1 MYVVLL
7 LLLLFA
13 AFMLTLSGVQRN
25 RRGRALIG
33 ILLGVATV
41 AFFAFLSFWGEYL
54 WYEALGYS
62 ERFITRIEALIGYT
76 LLSGVIGWAV
86 VWLLSRSFPRAWTS
100 ARKLSQLGGGV
111 IGILWGLNA
120 WRTVWIYANSVSANV
135 SDPIFG
141 KDAGFY
147 IFDLPFYN
155 SLISLFVILVLFTLA
170 VAGAIWI
177 DSSRGAGL
185 EELLRTGRTA
195 RPLTAALPVGPIYL
209 SAALLL
215 VLVGVS
221 TYLDRYE
228 FMFSSTGVVTGA
240 GWTDVNIR
248 IPLYTF
254 IAVLCLILAAV
265 LLIPAARSRL
275 HNIMRRVPVQGVDP
289 HLLGLGAVAGL
300 LIVVWVGLLGVLPAA
315 FQQLR
320 VEPNEITFEQP
331 YIQNN
336 IEFTLEGFNLK
347 KAEKR
352 QFPVAERFDRQLVE
366 DNEQIFTNIRIWDWR
381 ALGQVY
387 KQFQELRLYYD
398 FNDLDIDRYRF
409 GGDYRQV
416 MIAAREMNQA
426 NLPAQSKTFVNKRFK
441 YTHGYGVV
449 MNNVSEFTEQGQPEF
464 LIKDIPPQSSHPDLE
479 VERPE
484 IYYGESTGTHVV
496 VNSEEKEFDYPKG
509 EENVNV
515 RYQGDGGVGMG
526 SLWRKFLYGWKF
538 DGTTLFFS
546 GYPKEGTRIMFNR
559 QVMDR
564 VEKIAPFLQYEP
576 DPYIVLA
583 DGELYWIV
591 NAYTTTDR
599 YPYSEVF
606 STQRAARQ
614 PGATSRPGQ
623 IFLPQEA
630 DYLEGPNYIRNS
642 VKVAVNAY
650 NGKTDFYVFDEE
662 DPLLRM
668 WRNIYPGLFK
678 SRDEMPEDL
687 ERHVRYPSDLLL
699 LQGMVYSKYHMT
711 DPEVF
716 YNQEDLW
723 VRATEKYYGRGQP
736 VDPYYV
742 MWERPKSDEAEFI
755 SMLPFTPK
763 DRQVLIG
770 WLAGMCDGENYGRL
784 LAYQFP
790 KDKRVLGP
798 QQVEAKIDQNSYLSE
813 RLALWDQRGSRVI
826 RGNML
831 AIPVD
836 DTLLY
841 VEPIYIEAE
850 SSAFPEL
857 RMVVV
862 MHGEDM
868 SYATSFE
875 KALEGLYSED
885 VEPEEMVEETA
896 RQTGAE
902 MATVQELIKEA
913 NQAFEQY
920 LNLQQQ
926 MEFEKAS
933 RKMRKLRDTLKR
945 LSEQAA
951 ETPESG
957 SGDTSQEQSQ

>member
-1 MYVVLL
+1 MYIVLL
-7 LLLLFA
+7 LLLLLA
-13 AFMLTLSGVQRN
+13 AFLLTLSGMNRN
-25 RRGRALIG
+25 LRGRALGG
-33 ILLGVATV
+33 ILLGLATV
-41 AFFAFLSFWGEYL
+41 VFFAFLSFWGEFL
-54 WYEALGYS
+54 WFDALGYS
-62 ERFITRIEALIGYT
+62 DRFITRIEAMLGYT
-76 LLSGVIGWAV
+76 LLGGIIGWAG
-86 VWLLSRSFPRAWTS
+86 VWLLSLSFPKTWTS
-100 ARKLSQLGGGV
+100 ARRWAQLGGGV
-111 IGILWGLNA
+111 IGLLWGLNA

-135 SDPIFG
+135 SDPIFF

-155 SLISLFVILVLFTLA
+155 SLISLFVLLVLFALA
-170 VAGAIWI
+170 VAVAIWI
-177 DSSRGAGL
+177 DSSRGGGL

-209 SAALLL
+209 CVALLL
-215 VLVGVS
+215 VLIG
-221 TYLDRYE
+221 TGAFLARYE

-248 IPLYTF
+248 IPMYSLM
-254 IAVLCLILAAV
+254 ALLCLASAAV
-265 LLIPAARSRL
+265 LLVPAARSRL
-275 HNIMRRVPVQGVDP
+275 QGYMRRIPVQGVDP
-289 HLLGLGAVAGL
+289 HLLGLGAIAAV
-300 LIVVWVGLLGVLPAA
+300 LIVFWVALLGVLPAA

-320 VEPNEITFEQP
+320 VEPNEITFEKP

-336 IEFTLEGFNLK
+336 IEYTRQGFNL
-347 KAEKR
+347 EKSEER

-366 DNEQIFTNIRIWDWR
+366 DNEQIFTNIRLWDWR

-398 FNDLDIDRYRF
+398 FNDLDIDRYRY
-409 GGDYRQV
+409 GDAYRQV
-416 MIAAREMNQA
+416 MVGAREMNQD
-426 NLPAQSKTFVNKRFK
+426 NLPEQSQTFVNKRFK
-441 YTHGYGVV
+441 YTHGFGIV

-464 LIKDIPPQSSHPDLE
+464 LIKDIPPQSTHPDLE

-484 IYYGESTGTHVV
+484 IYYGENTDTHVV
-496 VNSEEKEFDYPKG
+496 VNSEEKEFDYPQG
-509 EENVNV
+509 DQNVNV

-546 GYPKEGTRIMFNR
+546 GYPKEGTRIMFER
-559 QVMDR
+559 QILERLNKM
-564 VEKIAPFLQYEP
+564 APFLQYEP

-606 STQRAARQ
+606 STRRRGRETAQS
-614 PGATSRPGQ
+614 SRPGD
-623 IFLPQEA
+623 IFLPQA
-630 DYLEGPNYIRNS
+630 TSYLDGPNYIRNS

-650 NGKTDFYVFDEE
+650 NGDTDFYVFDEE
-662 DPLLRM
+662 DPLLRV
-668 WRNIYPGLFK
+668 WRNIYPDLFT
-678 SRDEMPEDL
+678 SRDKMPEEL
-687 ERHVRYPSDLLL
+687 ESHVRYPSDLLL
-699 LQGMVYSKYHMT
+699 LQGMVFSKYHMT

-736 VDPYYV
+736 VEPYYV
-742 MWERPKSDEAEFI
+742 MWERPQSNKAEFI

-763 DRQVLIG
+763 NRQVLIG

-798 QQVEAKIDQNSYLSE
+798 QQVESKIDQNSYLSE

-826 RGNML
+826 RGNVL

-841 VEPIYIEAE
+841 VEPIYIEAG

-857 RMVVV
+857 RMVVL
-862 MHGEDM
+862 MHGEKM
-868 SYATSFE
+868 SYATTFE

-885 VEPEEMVEETA
+885 VEPEEMVEEA
-896 RQTGAE
+896 AAGTGGE
-902 MATVQELIKEA
+902 MATVQELIQEA
-913 NQAFEQY
+913 NRAFEDY

-926 MEFEKAS
+926 MEFEEAS
-933 RKMRKLRDTLKR
+933 RKMRKLRDTLQK
-945 LSEQAA
+945 LSEQA
-951 ETPESG
+951 ETSESESG
-957 SGDTSQEQSQ
+957 GTTEEQSQ

>member
-13 AFMLTLSGVQRN
+13 AFVLTASGVQRN
-25 RRGRALIG
+25 RRGRVLAG
-33 ILLGVATV
+33 VVLGVATV
-41 AFFAFLSFWGEYL
+41 GFFAFLEFWGEYL
-54 WYEALGYS
+54 WYDALGYS

-76 LLSGVIGWAV
+76 LLSGVIGWAA
-86 VWLLSRSFPRAWTS
+86 VWLLSRSFPKGWAS
-100 ARKLSQLGGGV
+100 ARKLAQVGGGV
-111 IGILWGLNA
+111 IGLLWGLNA
-120 WRTVWIYANSVSANV
+120 WRTIWIYANSVTTQVA
-135 SDPIFG
+135 DPIFA
-141 KDAGFY
+141 KDTGFY
-147 IFDLPFYN
+147 IFDLPLYN
-155 SLISLFVILVLFTLA
+155 SLISLFVLLVLFTLA
-170 VAGAIWI
+170 VAGAVWI
-177 DSSRGAGL
+177 DSSRGGGL

-195 RPLTAALPVGPIYL
+195 RPLTAALPVGPVYL
-209 SAALLL
+209 CAAVLL
-215 VLVGVS
+215 VLIGAS
-221 TYLDRYE
+221 AFLSRYE

-248 IPLYTF
+248 MPLYTLM
-254 IAVLCLILAAV
+254 ALLCLASAAV
-265 LLIPAARSRL
+265 LLIPAARERL
-275 HNIMRRVPVQGVDP
+275 QGLMRRLPVQGVDP

-300 LIVVWVGLLGVLPAA
+300 LVVVWVALIGVLPAA

-320 VEPNEITFEQP
+320 VEPNEITFEEP
-331 YIQNN
+331 YIKNN
-336 IEFTLEGFNLK
+336 IEFTRKGFNL
-347 KAEKR
+347 EKVER
-352 QFPVAERFDRQLVE
+352 RDFPASDRFDRQLVS
-366 DNEQIFTNIRIWDWR
+366 DNQQIFNNIRLWDWR

-387 KQFQELRLYYD
+387 QQFQELRLYYD

-409 GGDYRQV
+409 GDEYRQV
-416 MIAAREMNQA
+416 MIAAREMNQN
-426 NLPAQSKTFVNKRFK
+426 NLPQQSRTFVNKRFK
-441 YTHGYGVV
+441 YTHGYGIV

-464 LIKDIPPQSSHPDLE
+464 LIKDIPPQSVHPELQVD
-479 VERPE
+479 RPE
-484 IYYGESTGTHVV
+484 IYYGESTDTHVV
-496 VNSEEKEFDYPKG
+496 VNSEEEEFDYPKG
-509 EENVNV
+509 DENVNV

-559 QVMDR
+559 QVLDR
-564 VEKIAPFLQYEP
+564 VNKLAPFLEYEP

-606 STQRAARQ
+606 SSRRRAR
-614 PGATSRPGQ
+614 ATAQSSRPGD
-623 IFLPQEA
+623 IFLPQA
-630 DYLEGPNYIRNS
+630 TSYLDGPNYIRNS

-650 NGKTDFYVFDEE
+650 NGDTDFYVFDEE
-662 DPLLRM
+662 DPLLRV
-668 WRNIYPGLFK
+668 WRNIYPDLFT
-678 SRDEMPEDL
+678 SREEMPESL
-687 ERHVRYPSDLLL
+687 VRHVRYPSDLLL

-711 DPEVF
+711 DPQVF

-736 VDPYYV
+736 VEPYYV
-742 MWERPKSDEAEFI
+742 MWERPQSDEAEFI

-763 DRQVLIG
+763 NRQVLIG

-784 LAYQFP
+784 LSYQFP
-790 KDKRVLGP
+790 KDKRVMGP
-798 QQVEAKIDQNSYLSE
+798 QQVESKIDQNSYLSE

-862 MHGEDM
+862 MQGQNM
-868 SYATSFE
+868 SYAPTFE
-875 KALEGLYSED
+875 EALKGLYSED
-885 VEPEEMVEETA
+885 VEPEEMVEEA
-896 RQTGAE
+896 SAGTGEE
-902 MATVQELIKEA
+902 MATVQELVEQA
-913 NQAFEQY
+913 NRAFESY

-926 MEFEKAS
+926 MEFEEAS
-933 RKMRKLRDTLKR
+933 RKMRELRNTLQKLSQQAQPGE
-945 LSEQAA
+945 SEGGGAA
-951 ETPESG
+951 DEPSR
-957 SGDTSQEQSQ
+957 

>member
-1 MYVVLL
+1 MYTVLLFLL
-7 LLLLFA
+7 LLL
-13 AFMLTLSGVQRN
+13 AFFLTLSGLNRN
-25 RRGRALIG
+25 KRGRALAG
-33 ILLGVATV
+33 IILGLATV
-41 AFFAFLSFWGEYL
+41 GFFVFLEFWGEFL
-54 WYEALGYS
+54 WFHSLGYS
-62 ERFITRIEALIGYT
+62 ERFITRIEAMLGYT
-76 LLSGVIGWAV
+76 ILGGFIGWAV
-86 VWLLSRSFPRAWTS
+86 VWLLSRSFPRAWGRS
-100 ARKLSQLGGGV
+100 RRWVQLGGGV
-111 IGILWGLNA
+111 IGLLWGLNA
-120 WRTVWIYANSVSANV
+120 WRTVWIYANSVSTQV
-135 SDPIFG
+135 SDPIFD

-155 SLISLFVILVLFTLA
+155 SLITLFVLLVLFILA
-170 VAGAIWI
+170 VAAAIWI
-177 DSSRGAGL
+177 DSSREGGL

-195 RPLTAALPVGPIYL
+195 QPLTAALPVGPVYL
-209 SAALLL
+209 CAAILL
-215 VLVGVS
+215 VLIGAS
-221 TYLDRYE
+221 AFLGRYE

-254 IAVLCLILAAV
+254 MAVLCLILAAI
-265 LLIPAARSRL
+265 LLIPATRSRL
-275 HNIMRRVPVQGVDP
+275 QGLMRRLPLQYVDP
-289 HLLGLGAVAGL
+289 HLLGLGAVAAL
-300 LIVVWVGLLGVLPAA
+300 LIVVWVALIGILPAA

-320 VEPNEITFEQP
+320 VEPNEITFEKP
-331 YIQNN
+331 YIKNN
-336 IEFTLEGFNLK
+336 IEFTRQGFNLEK
-347 KAEKR
+347 TEKR
-352 QFPVAERFDRQLVE
+352 QFPASERFDRDLVSE
-366 DNEQIFTNIRIWDWR
+366 NEQIFTNIRLWDWR

-409 GGDYRQV
+409 GDQYRQV
-416 MIAAREMNQA
+416 MVSAREMNQA
-426 NLPAQSKTFVNKRFK
+426 NLPEQSQTFVNKRFK
-441 YTHGYGVV
+441 YTHGYGIV
-449 MNNVSEFTEQGQPEF
+449 MNNVSEFTEEGQPKF
-464 LIKDIPPQSSHPDLE
+464 LIKDIPPESTHPDLE
-479 VERPE
+479 VKRPE
-484 IYYGESTGTHVV
+484 IYYGENTGTHVV

-538 DGTTLFFS
+538 DGVTLFFS
-546 GYPKEGTRIMFNR
+546 GYPREGTRIMFDR
-559 QVMDR
+559 QILDR
-564 VEKIAPFLQYEP
+564 VNKLAPFLQYEP

-583 DGELYWIV
+583 DGVLYWIV

-606 STQRAARQ
+606 STRRSARQ
-614 PGATSRPGQ
+614 PGSTTRPGQ

-650 NGKTDFYVFDEE
+650 NGEADFYVFDEE
-662 DPLLRM
+662 DPILRV
-668 WRNIYPGLFK
+668 WRNIYPDLFT
-678 SRDEMPEDL
+678 SRDKMPESL

-711 DPEVF
+711 DSEVF

-723 VRATEKYYGRGQP
+723 VRATEKYYGRSQS
-736 VDPYYV
+736 VEPYYV
-742 MWERPKSDEAEFI
+742 MWERPQSDEAEFI

-763 DRQVLIG
+763 NRQVLIG
-770 WLAGMCDGENYGRL
+770 WLAGMCDGGNYGRL

-857 RMVVV
+857 RMVIV
-862 MHGEDM
+862 MHG
-868 SYATSFE
+868 
-875 KALEGLYSED
+875 
-885 VEPEEMVEETA
+885 
-896 RQTGAE
+896 
-902 MATVQELIKEA
+902 
-913 NQAFEQY
+913 
-920 LNLQQQ
+920 
-926 MEFEKAS
+926 
-933 RKMRKLRDTLKR
+933 
-945 LSEQAA
+945 
-951 ETPESG
+951 
-957 SGDTSQEQSQ
+957 

>member
-7 LLLLFA
+7 LLLLLA
-13 AFMLTLSGVQRN
+13 AFLLTLSGVNRN
-25 RRGRALIG
+25 LRGRALAG
-33 ILLGVATV
+33 ILLGLGTV

-54 WYEALGYS
+54 WFNALGYS
-62 ERFITRIEALIGYT
+62 ERFMTRIEAMLGYT
-76 LLSGVIGWAV
+76 LLGGIIGWAG
-86 VWLLSRSFPRAWTS
+86 VWLLSLSFPKAWTT
-100 ARKLSQLGGGV
+100 ARKWAQLGGAV
-111 IGILWGLNA
+111 IGLLWGLNA
-120 WRTVWIYANSVSANV
+120 WRTVWIYANSVTANV

-141 KDAGFY
+141 NDAGFY

-155 SLISLFVILVLFTLA
+155 SLISLFVLLVLFTLA

-177 DSSRGAGL
+177 DSSRGGGL

-209 SAALLL
+209 SVALLL
-215 VLVGVS
+215 VLIGASVF
-221 TYLDRYE
+221 LDRYE

-248 IPLYTF
+248 IPMYSL
-254 IAVLCLILAAV
+254 IALLCLASAAV
-265 LLIPAARSRL
+265 LLVPAARSRL
-275 HNIMRRVPVQGVDP
+275 QGSMRRIPVQGVDP
-289 HLLGLGAVAGL
+289 HLLGLGAIAAV
-300 LIVVWVGLLGVLPAA
+300 LIVVWVAFIGVLPAA

-320 VEPNEITFEQP
+320 VEPNEITFEKP

-336 IEFTLEGFNLK
+336 IEFTRQGFNLVK
-347 KAEKR
+347 SEER
-352 QFPVAERFDRQLVE
+352 QFPAADRFDRQLVE
-366 DNEQIFTNIRIWDWR
+366 DNKQIFNNIRLWDWR

-387 KQFQELRLYYD
+387 QQFQELRLYYD

-409 GGDYRQV
+409 GDDYRQV
-416 MIAAREMNQA
+416 MVAAREMNQD
-426 NLPAQSKTFVNKRFK
+426 NLPEQSRTFVNKRFK

-449 MNNVSEFTEQGQPEF
+449 MNSVSEFTEQGQPEF
-464 LIKDIPPQSSHPDLE
+464 LIKDIPPQSTHPDLD

-484 IYYGESTGTHVV
+484 IYYGESTDSHVV

-559 QVMDR
+559 QIMDR
-564 VEKIAPFLQYEP
+564 LDKLAPFLQYEP

-606 STQRAARQ
+606 STRRAARQ

-650 NGKTDFYVFDEE
+650 NGDTDFYVFDKD
-662 DPLLRM
+662 DPLLRV
-668 WRNIYPGLFK
+668 WRNIYPDLFT
-678 SRDEMPEDL
+678 SRDKMPEEL
-687 ERHVRYPSDLLL
+687 ENHVRYPSDLLL

-711 DPEVF
+711 DPDVF

-736 VDPYYV
+736 VEPYYV
-742 MWERPKSDEAEFI
+742 MWEPPQSDNAEFI

-763 DRQVLIG
+763 NRQVLIG

-826 RGNML
+826 RGNVL

-862 MHGEDM
+862 MQGEDM
-868 SYATSFE
+868 SYATTFE
-875 KALEGLYSED
+875 KALQGLYSEE
-885 VEPEEMVEETA
+885 VEPEEMVEEAA
-896 RQTGAE
+896 RGTGAE
-902 MATVQELIKEA
+902 MATVQELIKQA
-913 NQAFEQY
+913 NQAFESY

-926 MEFEKAS
+926 MEFEEAS
-933 RKMRKLRDTLKR
+933 RKMRKLRDTLQK
-945 LSEQAA
+945 LSEQAS
-951 ETPESG
+951 TDNTG
-957 SGDTSQEQSQ
+957 SGQGAGKQGE

>member
-13 AFMLTLSGVQRN
+13 AFMLTLSGVKRN
-25 RRGRALIG
+25 QRGRVLAG
-33 ILLGVATV
+33 VILGLATV
-41 AFFAFLSFWGEYL
+41 AFFAFLEFWGEYL
-54 WYEALGYS
+54 WYDALGYS
-62 ERFITRIEALIGYT
+62 ERFVTRIEALIGYT
-76 LLSGVIGWAV
+76 LLGGIVGWAA
-86 VWLLSRSFPRAWTS
+86 VWLLSRSYPRTWVS
-100 ARKLSQLGGGV
+100 ARKLAQLGGGA

-120 WRTVWIYANSVSANV
+120 WRTIWIYANSVTTQV
-135 SDPIFG
+135 SDPIFA
-141 KDAGFY
+141 KDTGFY

-155 SLISLFVILVLFTLA
+155 SLISLFVLLVLFTLA

-177 DSSRGAGL
+177 DSSRGGGL

-195 RPLTAALPVGPIYL
+195 RPLTAALPVGPVYL
-209 SAALLL
+209 CAAALL
-215 VLVGVS
+215 VLIGVS

-248 IPLYTF
+248 MPVYTL
-254 IAVLCLILAAV
+254 IALLCLILAAV
-265 LLIPAARSRL
+265 LLIPAARNRL
-275 HNIMRRVPVQGVDP
+275 QGLMRRVPVQGVDP
-289 HLLGLGAVAGL
+289 HLLGLGAVAVL
-300 LIVVWVGLLGVLPAA
+300 LIVVWVSLVGILPTA

-320 VEPNEITFEQP
+320 VEPNEITFERP

-336 IEFTLEGFNLK
+336 IEFTRQGFNL
-347 KAEKR
+347 EKSEGR
-352 QFPVAERFDRQLVE
+352 QFPAEERFDRQLVE
-366 DNEQIFTNIRIWDWR
+366 DNEEIFNNIRLWDWR

-398 FNDLDIDRYRF
+398 FNDLDIDRYRY
-409 GGDYRQV
+409 GDQYRQV
-416 MIAAREMNQA
+416 MVAAREMNQD
-426 NLPAQSKTFVNKRFK
+426 NLPEQSKTFVNRRFK
-441 YTHGYGVV
+441 YTHGYGIV

-464 LIKDIPPQSSHPDLE
+464 LIKDIPPQSTHPALN

-484 IYYGESTGTHVV
+484 IYYGENTDTHVV

-546 GYPKEGTRIMFNR
+546 GYPKEGTRIMFDR
-559 QVMDR
+559 QVLDR
-564 VEKIAPFLQYEP
+564 LNKLAPFLQYEP

-583 DGELYWIV
+583 DGKLYWIV

-606 STQRAARQ
+606 STRRAARQ

-623 IFLPQEA
+623 IFLPQET

-650 NGKTDFYVFDEE
+650 NGDTDFYVFDEE
-662 DPLLRM
+662 DPLLRV
-668 WRNIYPGLFK
+668 WRNIYPDLFT
-678 SRDEMPEDL
+678 SRDKMPEEL
-687 ERHVRYPSDLLL
+687 ESHVRYPSDLLL

-711 DPEVF
+711 DPDVF

-736 VDPYYV
+736 VEPYYV
-742 MWERPKSDEAEFI
+742 MWERPQSDEAEFI

-763 DRQVLIG
+763 NRQVLIG

-826 RGNML
+826 RGNVL

-862 MHGEDM
+862 MQGENM
-868 SYATSFE
+868 SYATTFE

-885 VEPEEMVEETA
+885 VEPEEMVEEAA
-896 RQTGAE
+896 RETGAE
-902 MATVQELIKEA
+902 MATVQELIKQA
-913 NQAFEQY
+913 NQAFESY

-926 MEFEKAS
+926 MQFEEAS
-933 RKMRKLRDTLKR
+933 RKMRKLRDTLQK
-945 LSEQAA
+945 LSEQA
-951 ETPESG
+951 ETREPESG
-957 SGDTSQEQSQ
+957 GTTEEQSE